1 MKYFVM
7 LVPAALLLFLAGCGG
22 QKVDPEKLKQANAL
36 VESGNYEEG
45 IQQLDELAKSSP
57 DDQAVKQSQISA
69 HMSYAKYFMENDTLS
84 PKVKYPNALKH
95 YRAVLRLD
103 PNNKNAQDNA
113 NQIIEIY
120 KMMGREVP
128 NV

>member
-95 YRAVLRLD
+95 YRAVLRLN

>member
-7 LVPAALLLFLAGCGG
+7 LVPAALLLFIAGCGG
-22 QKVDPEKLKQANAL
+22 QKADPEKLKQANAM
-36 VESGNYEEG
+36 VDSGRYEEG
-45 IQQLDELAKSSP
+45 IQQLEGLAKSSSN
-57 DDQAVKQSQISA
+57 DEALKQSLISA
-69 HMSYAKYFMENDTLS
+69 HMLYAEFFMENDTLS

-95 YRAVLRLD
+95 YRAVLKLD

-113 NQIIEIY
+113 NQIISIY

>member
-7 LVPAALLLFLAGCGG
+7 LVPAALLLLIAGCGG
-22 QKVDPEKLKQANAL
+22 QKADPEKLKQANVL
-36 VESGNYEEG
+36 VDSGRYEEG
-45 IQQLDELAKSSP
+45 IQQLEGLAKSSSN
-57 DDQAVKQSQISA
+57 DEALKQSLISA
-69 HMSYAKYFMENDTLS
+69 HMKYAWYFMTNDTLS

-95 YRAVLRLD
+95 YRAVLKLD

-113 NQIIEIY
+113 NQIIDIY